1 MSKVLS
7 GALSSDGGQTHCH
20 RHSLTAQ
27 SRQEPRRVIGTLWSG
42 DGRASTAQFLLEVTS
57 GRQGSPTW
65 SQPSSKPGG
74 ARGPPRCPVHPP
86 CVWGLSF
93 PGKQRFLPPHVT
105 APARQPW
112 GFPEVPLAPR
122 PPGENPG
129 DTPRAGPCLGHLA
142 GLAPW
147 VLWGRIAPPDGVS
160 SSRQRWLSLSR
171 QLCVEPCSCPALDTA
186 RRESGASDG
195 GGRGGGLHGCATR
208 GGFGEPE
215 KGRPRAC
222 ACVCMRVRAHAHVHS
237 VRARICAGVSV
248 SVRACIHVPVC
259 KHVSGRVCL
268 RAPACA
274 TCIHV
279 CSCETCARA
288 LATACGRTAQRS
300 GESRGR
306 RVADAAGR
314 RPRIAP
320 EASSAGRAPRAR
332 SGLLGGSELPVTVCA
347 RRLGSREGGA

>member
-1 MSKVLS
+1 M
-7 GALSSDGGQTHCH
+7 SSDGGQTHCH

-27 SRQEPRRVIGTLWSG
+27 SRQEPQRVIGTLWSG
-42 DGRASTAQFLLEVTS
+42 DGRASTARFLLEVTS

-112 GFPEVPLAPR
+112 GFPEVLLAPR

-160 SSRQRWLSLSR
+160 SSRQWWPSH
-171 QLCVEPCSCPALDTA
+171 QLCVEPCSRPALDTA

-195 GGRGGGLHGCATR
+195 GGRGGGLHGCATP

-222 ACVCMRVRAHAHVHS
+222 ACVCVRA
-237 VRARICAGVSV
+237 CACTV
-248 SVRACIHVPVC
+248 SVRASVQACLFPCVHAYTC
-259 KHVSGRVCL
+259 LCVSM
-268 RAPACA
+268 
-274 TCIHV
+274 
-279 CSCETCARA
+279 
-288 LATACGRTAQRS
+288 
-300 GESRGR
+300 
-306 RVADAAGR
+306 
-314 RPRIAP
+314 
-320 EASSAGRAPRAR
+320 
-332 SGLLGGSELPVTVCA
+332 
-347 RRLGSREGGA
+347 